1 MYKIAVLGE
10 SSSVL
15 GFGALGL
22 DTFPVEDE
30 DGARE
35 TFRGLCRRGDYAI
48 IYITERYYEALGPD
62 IDRFKDSVTP
72 AVIVIPGTDGASG
85 IGKKA
90 IDDAVERAIG
100 ANII

>member
-30 DGARE
+30 GGRKRDVPA
-35 TFRGLCRRGDYAI
+35 GLVPERRLAI

-62 IDRFKDSVTP
+62 IDRFKD
-72 AVIVIPGTDGASG
+72 AL
-85 IGKKA
+85 
-90 IDDAVERAIG
+90 RRL
-100 ANII
+100 